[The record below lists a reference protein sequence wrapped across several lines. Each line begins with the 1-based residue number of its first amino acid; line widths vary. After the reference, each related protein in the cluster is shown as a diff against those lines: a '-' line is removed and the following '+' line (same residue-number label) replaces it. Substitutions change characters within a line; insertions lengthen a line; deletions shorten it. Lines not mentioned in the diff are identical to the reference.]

1 MPRGSEPF
9 TLCRG
14 RGIQRSMSDEPTR
27 APAHPAQDPAALE
40 AELAARFEALGIT
53 AHTVEHAPVM
63 TVEEAKSARTQH
75 DGPHAKNL
83 FVRNKKGAMYLVTLL
98 EDRAV
103 DLKDLGRRIG
113 AGHLSFASHERLRTY
128 LGVEPGSVTPLAAL
142 ADRDRLVTVVLDRA
156 LVDAEVVH
164 VHPLR
169 NDRTTGLR
177 SADLLRFLESVGH
190 PPVVVDFDE
199 V

>member
-1 MPRGSEPF
+1 MSEA
-9 TLCRG
+9 G
-14 RGIQRSMSDEPTR
+14 TR
-27 APAHPAQDPAALE
+27 APSAPVHDLAALE
-40 AELAARFEALGIT
+40 AELAARFEALGIH

-63 TVEEAKSARTQH
+63 TVEEAKSVRTQH
-75 DGPHAKNL
+75 GGPHAKNL
-83 FVRNKKGAMYLVTLL
+83 FVRNKKGVMYLVTLL

-113 AGHLSFASHERLRTY
+113 AGHLSFASHDRLRTY

-142 ADRDRLVTVVLDRA
+142 ADRDKLVTVVLDRA
-156 LVDAEVVH
+156 LVDAEIVH

-177 SADLLRFLESVGH
+177 ATDLSRFLESVGH

>member
-1 MPRGSEPF
+1 VA
-9 TLCRG
+9 TLA
-14 RGIQRSMSDEPTR
+14 SMSDEP
-27 APAHPAQDPAALE
+27 APPTSHSLHDPAALE

-63 TVEEAKSARTQH
+63 TVEEARSVRTQH

-83 FVRNKKGAMYLVTLL
+83 FVRNKKGVMYLVTLL

-142 ADRDRLVTVVLDRA
+142 ADRDRQVTVVLDRA
-156 LVDAEVVH
+156 LVDAGLVH

-177 SADLLRFLESVGH
+177 SSDLVRFLESVGH
-190 PPVVVDFDE
+190 PPVVIDFDE

>member
-1 MPRGSEPF
+1 MSETTTSAP
-9 TLCRG
+9 G
-14 RGIQRSMSDEPTR
+14 
-27 APAHPAQDPAALE
+27 APAHDPAALE

-63 TVEEAKSARTQH
+63 TVEEARSVRTQH
-75 DGPHAKNL
+75 DGAHAKNL
-83 FVRNKKGAMYLVTLL
+83 FVRNKKGVMYLVTLL

-103 DLKDLGRRIG
+103 DLKDLGRRID

-142 ADRDRLVTVVLDRA
+142 ADRDNQVTVVLDRA
-156 LVDAEVVH
+156 LLDTGLVH

-177 SADLLRFLESVGH
+177 SADLVRFLESVGH
-190 PPVVVDFDE
+190 APVVVDFDATA